1 MVTFYLNRLREVSS
15 LFNYRFFRPTYHL
28 LFTFPT
34 QEDPMSTNTL
44 YTENFP
50 HMSPVWGRLF
60 NFVSERAAGSY
71 IYTTDGKRLLD
82 FTCGIGVTNTGHC
95 HPKVVEAIR
104 EQAGLFLHAQANIVI
119 HQPML
124 RLIEELRKIVPPSMD
139 SFFFAN
145 SGAEA
150 IENAVKIARVA
161 TGRQN
166 IIVFSGSFHG
176 RTVGTMSLTT
186 SKTVYRTGFGPLPS
200 GVFVAPFPYAFRL
213 KMTEAE
219 ASEYALEQRE
229 YLLASQ
235 TAPKETAAIL
245 IESVLGEGGYI
256 VPPVSFMKGLR
267 EICDKHG
274 ILLILDEIQ
283 SGFGRTGKWFALEH
297 FDIVPD
303 IITAAKGIA
312 SGLPLSGVFSRLD
325 LMKKWDVG
333 SHGGTYGG
341 NAVACAAGVAT
352 IRAMREEKMLEN
364 ANERG
369 VQLMTGL
376 RKLQEEY
383 SQIGDV
389 RGKGLMIGTEFI
401 VDARPDKAKQLVKGI
416 IHTAEENNLLLLSC
430 GTYDNTIRWIP
441 PLNVTS
447 EQINEGLN
455 MFESALKATI
465 K

>member
-1 MVTFYLNRLREVSS
+1 MVT
-15 LFNYRFFRPTYHL
+15 
-28 LFTFPT
+28 
-34 QEDPMSTNTL
+34 QL
-44 YTENFP
+44 YEENFS
-50 HMSPVWGRLF
+50 HMSPVWGRIF
-60 NFVSERAAGSY
+60 NFVAERAEGSY

-124 RLIEELRKIVPPSMD
+124 KLIEELRPIVPPSID
-139 SFFFAN
+139 SFFFSN

-150 IENAVKIARVA
+150 VEGAIKLARAA
-161 TGRQN
+161 TGKQN

-176 RTVGTMSLTT
+176 RTAGTMVLTT
-186 SKTVYRTGFGPLPS
+186 SKTIYRAGFGPLPA

-213 KMTEAE
+213 GMTEE
-219 ASEYALEQRE
+219 QASAYALEQLE

-245 IESVLGEGGYI
+245 IESVLGEGGYV
-256 VPPVSFMKGLR
+256 VPPASFMKGLR
-267 EICDKHG
+267 EICDKYG
-274 ILLILDEIQ
+274 ILLIFDEVQ

-297 FDIVPD
+297 FGVVPD

-325 LMKKWDVG
+325 LMKKWETG

-352 IRAMREEKMLEN
+352 IRAMRDEKMLEN
-364 ANERG
+364 ATERG
-369 VQLMTGL
+369 IQLMTGL
-376 RKLQEEY
+376 RKLQEDY
-383 SQIGDV
+383 PQIGDV

-401 VDARPDKAKQLVKGI
+401 VGNHPSKAKPLVKEI
-416 IHTAEENNLLLLSC
+416 VHAAEERDLLLLTC
-430 GTYDNTIRWIP
+430 GTYDNVIRWIP
-441 PLNVTS
+441 PLNVSS
-447 EQINEGLN
+447 EQINDGLKI
-455 MFESALKATI
+455 FADALKITI